1 MKNVTSRSNVPC
13 IAARYHILSGAAIYI
28 PPGARHTMKE
38 TSVDYQTAN
47 NAAVERPAEYGG
59 ASGWGEAATPPYGFS
74 APTTRALPENT
85 RATGETEA
93 PANAPVA
100 PYTPPATTDPSWSG
114 WAAYRG
120 TVESTPYGGGDGP
133 TYVPPVGW
141 QTPRPRGRRLVLG
154 VIAGALVLAVL
165 LVGTFAA
172 GHLAASSTA
181 ARTTGGATTSTI
193 TLPPSAQ
200 DLQQA
205 IITVVHNVQPAV
217 VEVMSD
223 GQSGSAIG
231 SGVVMRADGYIVTN
245 DHVVVGYSQFR
256 VLLSDGTSKTATVV
270 GQDAQDD
277 LAVLKIDATNLH
289 PIALADSSNVQVGE
303 FALALGNPLGLNQ
316 SATLGIVSAL
326 NRTASEGTNGTGA
339 TLTGLVQTSAPINPG
354 NSGGAL
360 VDLQGA
366 LIGIPTLGAANT
378 QTGGSADGIGFAIPA
393 NRVSFVVNQLIS
405 SGHLTSSGQGFL
417 GIRGQDVDAQV
428 AAANSLT
435 TQSGVLVSGFA
446 NDAAGASP
454 AQQAGIHSGDV
465 IIAVGGTVVTG
476 NSDLAGALLSQTPGT
491 KVTVT
496 VQRGTSQ
503 VKIAVTLGERPA
515 NG

>member
-1 MKNVTSRSNVPC
+1 M
-13 IAARYHILSGAAIYI
+13 
-28 PPGARHTMKE
+28 
-38 TSVDYQTAN
+38 DYQSANDTAS
-47 NAAVERPAEYGG
+47 ARPAEYRSADAWG
-59 ASGWGEAATPPYGFS
+59 ATGESAVTVPFGFAAPS
-74 APTTRALPENT
+74 TRALPES
-85 RATGETEA
+85 ASVMASAEA
-93 PANAPVA
+93 PTTPPVPA
-100 PYTPPATTDPSWSG
+100 TTPPAANDPTWSG
-114 WAAYRG
+114 WASYRG
-120 TVESTPYGGGDGP
+120 TVDSAPSGGGDGP

-141 QTPRPRGRRLVLG
+141 QDPRPRRGPRLLYG
-154 VIAGALVLAVL
+154 IIAGALLLAVL
-165 LVGTFAA
+165 LASTFAI
-172 GHLAASSTA
+172 GHLAGATSVTH
-181 ARTTGGATTSTI
+181 TNTGGGTTTSTI

-205 IITVVHNVQPAV
+205 IITTVHNVEPAV

-223 GQSGSAIG
+223 GQGGSAIG

-245 DHVVVGYSQFR
+245 DHVVQGFSQFH
-256 VLLSDGTSKTATVV
+256 VLLSDGTNLTATVV

-277 LAVLKIDATNLH
+277 LAVLKVNATNLH
-289 PIALADSSNVQVGE
+289 PIALADSSKVQVGE

-326 NRTASEGTNGTGA
+326 NRTASEGSSGTGA

-378 QTGGSADGIGFAIPA
+378 QNGGSADGIGFAIPA
-393 NRVSFVVNQLIS
+393 NRVAFVVTQLIS
-405 SGHLTSSGQGFL
+405 SGHLTSTGQGFL

-428 AAANSLT
+428 AAQSNLST
-435 TQSGVLVSGFA
+435 TSGVLVSGFA

-454 AQQAGIHSGDV
+454 AQQAGIRSGDV
-465 IIAVGGTVVTG
+465 IIAVNGTVVTN
-476 NSDLAGALLSQTPGT
+476 NSDLAGALLSQNPGT

-503 VKIAVTLGERPA
+503 VKIDVTLGERPA

>member
-1 MKNVTSRSNVPC
+1 
-13 IAARYHILSGAAIYI
+13 
-28 PPGARHTMKE
+28 
-38 TSVDYQTAN
+38 
-47 NAAVERPAEYGG
+47 
-59 ASGWGEAATPPYGFS
+59 
-74 APTTRALPENT
+74 
-85 RATGETEA
+85 
-93 PANAPVA
+93 
-100 PYTPPATTDPSWSG
+100 
-114 WAAYRG
+114 
-120 TVESTPYGGGDGP
+120 
-133 TYVPPVGW
+133 VPPVGW
-141 QTPRPRGRRLVLG
+141 QDPRPRRGPRLLLG
-154 VIAGALVLAVL
+154 IIAGALLLAVL
-165 LVGTFAA
+165 LASTFAI
-172 GHLAASSTA
+172 GHLAGSTSV
-181 ARTTGGATTSTI
+181 ARTTGGGATTSTI

-205 IITVVHNVQPAV
+205 IISVIHNVQPAV

-223 GQSGSAIG
+223 GQAGSAIG

-245 DHVVVGYSQFR
+245 DHVVQGFSQFH
-256 VLLSDGTSKTATVV
+256 VLLSDGTTKTATLV

-277 LAVLKIDATNLH
+277 LAVLKINAANLH
-289 PIALADSSNVQVGE
+289 PIALADSSKVQVGE

-326 NRTASEGTNGTGA
+326 NRTASEGTSGTGA

-393 NRVSFVVNQLIS
+393 NRVSFVVTQLIS
-405 SGHLTSSGQGFL
+405 NGHLTSTGQGFL

-428 AAANSLT
+428 AALDGLN
-435 TQSGVLVSGFA
+435 TQSGVLVAGFA

-454 AQQAGIHSGDV
+454 AQQAGIHTGDV
-465 IIAVGGTVVTG
+465 IIAVNGTAVTS

-496 VQRGTSQ
+496 VQRGASQ
-503 VKIAVTLGERPA
+503 VKIDVTLGERPA

>member
-1 MKNVTSRSNVPC
+1 VS
-13 IAARYHILSGAAIYI
+13 
-28 PPGARHTMKE
+28 
-38 TSVDYQTAN
+38 YQTPD
-47 NAAVERPAEYGG
+47 NAAFERPAEYGTG
-59 ASGWGEAATPPYGFS
+59 GQQAAQPIGFS
-74 APTTRALPENT
+74 APTTRALPEN
-85 RATGETEA
+85 AGVAASTEV
-93 PANAPVA
+93 PSGAPVA
-100 PYTPPATTDPSWSG
+100 PYTPPPATDATWPG

-120 TVESTPYGGGDGP
+120 TVESAPYGGSNGP
-133 TYVPPVGW
+133 TYVPPVDW
-141 QTPRPRGRRLVLG
+141 QRPQPRRRLPLVLG
-154 VIAGALVLAVL
+154 IIAGALVLALVL
-165 LVGTFAA
+165 AGTFAV
-172 GHLAASSTA
+172 GHLAGSSTTTG
-181 ARTTGGATTSTI
+181 RTTAGGTTTSTI

-217 VEVMSD
+217 VEVTSD
-223 GQSGSAIG
+223 GRAGSAIG

-245 DHVVVGYSQFR
+245 DHVVAGFTTFH
-256 VLLSDGTSKTATVV
+256 VLLSDGTTKTATVV

-289 PIALADSSNVQVGE
+289 PIALADSTKVQVGE

-366 LIGIPTLGAANT
+366 LIGVPTLGAANT

-393 NRVSFVVNQLIS
+393 NRVSFVVSQLIA
-405 SGHLTSSGQGFL
+405 SGHLTTTGQGFL

-428 AAANSLT
+428 AAINGLSA
-435 TQSGVLVSGFA
+435 QSGVLVAGFA

-454 AQQAGIHSGDV
+454 AQQAGIRSGDV
-465 IIAVGGTVVTG
+465 ITAVGSTPVTG
-476 NSDLAGALLSQTPGT
+476 NSDLAGALLSQSPGT

-503 VKIAVTLGERPA
+503 IKIDVTLGERPA

>member
-1 MKNVTSRSNVPC
+1 MKIVTSGSNVPC
-13 IAARYHILSGAAIYI
+13 IAARYHILSGEAKHA
-28 PPGARHTMKE
+28 PPDARQITKE
-38 TSVDYQTAN
+38 TSVDHQTPN
-47 NAAVERPAEYGG
+47 NAAIDRPSDY
-59 ASGWGEAATPPYGFS
+59 SAAGQQATQPFGFS
-74 APTTRALPENT
+74 APPTRALPES
-85 RATGETEA
+85 AES
-93 PANAPVA
+93 PSDAPVA
-100 PYTPPATTDPSWSG
+100 PYTPPPATDSTWPG

-120 TVESTPYGGGDGP
+120 TVESAPYGGSDGP

-141 QTPRPRGRRLVLG
+141 QQPQPRRRLPIVLG
-154 VIAGALVLAVL
+154 IIAGALVLAL
-165 LVGTFAA
+165 LLAGTFAA
-172 GHLAASSTA
+172 GHFAGSTSV
-181 ARTTGGATTSTI
+181 ARTTTGGTTTSTI
-193 TLPPSAQ
+193 SLPPSAQ

-205 IITVVHNVQPAV
+205 IITVLHNVQPAV
-217 VEVMSD
+217 VEVTSD
-223 GQSGSAIG
+223 GRAGSAIG

-245 DHVVVGYSQFR
+245 DHVVAGFNTFH
-256 VLLSDGTSKTATVV
+256 VLLSDGTTKTATVV

-289 PIALADSSNVQVGE
+289 PIALADSSKVQVGE

-393 NRVSFVVNQLIS
+393 NRVSFVVSQLIAN
-405 SGHLTSSGQGFL
+405 GHLTTTGQGFL

-428 AAANSLT
+428 AAINNLS
-435 TQSGVLVSGFA
+435 TQSGVLVAGFA
-446 NDAAGASP
+446 NDASGSSP
-454 AQQAGIHSGDV
+454 AQKAGLHTGDV
-465 IIAVGGTVVTG
+465 ITAVGGTTVTG
-476 NSDLAGALLSQTPGT
+476 NSDLAGVLLSQAPGT

-503 VKIAVTLGERPA
+503 VKIDVTLGERPA